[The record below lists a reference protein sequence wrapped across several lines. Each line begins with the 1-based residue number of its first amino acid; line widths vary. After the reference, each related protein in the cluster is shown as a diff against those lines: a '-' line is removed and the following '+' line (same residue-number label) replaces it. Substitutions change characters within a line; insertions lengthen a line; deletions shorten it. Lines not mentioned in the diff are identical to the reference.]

1 MDHLTDAS
9 NSPSGL
15 CVPPQKGLTSQM
27 ASPHSPAKTLS
38 STQVTI
44 SIASTKI
51 SMYTLDL
58 LFIET
63 IVKFPDKTFKNVLI
77 AMFPVHGPRHLLQQ
91 PENGH
96 LVKFGDF
103 KHGYLVKFGD
113 FKHGHL
119 VTFDNLKGWPSPHQ
133 HHPKNCPL

>member
-1 MDHLTDAS
+1 MDHLTDAC

-27 ASPHSPAKTLS
+27 ASPHSPAKKLS
-38 STQVTI
+38 YIHVTI
-44 SIASTKI
+44 SIANYKI
-51 SMYTLDL
+51 SIYTLDL

-91 PENGH
+91 PE
-96 LVKFGDF
+96 
-103 KHGYLVKFGD
+103 
-113 FKHGHL
+113 
-119 VTFDNLKGWPSPHQ
+119 Q
-133 HHPKNCPL
+133 

>member
-1 MDHLTDAS
+1 MSLTDAR

-27 ASPHSPAKTLS
+27 ASPHSPAKKLS
-38 STQVTI
+38 YIHFTI
-44 SIASTKI
+44 NIATTKI
-51 SMYTLDL
+51 SVYTLDL

-96 LVKFGDF
+96 LPKFGDF
-103 KHGYLVKFGD
+103 KHGC
-113 FKHGHL
+113 L
-119 VTFDNLKGWPSPHQ
+119 VTFDNFKGWPSPHQ

>member
-1 MDHLTDAS
+1 MSYIH
-9 NSPSGL
+9 
-15 CVPPQKGLTSQM
+15 V
-27 ASPHSPAKTLS
+27 
-38 STQVTI
+38 VI
-44 SIASTKI
+44 SIATYKI
-51 SMYTLDL
+51 SIDTLDL

-103 KHGYLVKFGD
+103 KHG
-113 FKHGHL
+113 HL
-119 VTFDNLKGWPSPHQ
+119 ATIDNLKSWPSPHQ
-133 HHPKNCPL
+133 HHPKNRPLCTFYLSS